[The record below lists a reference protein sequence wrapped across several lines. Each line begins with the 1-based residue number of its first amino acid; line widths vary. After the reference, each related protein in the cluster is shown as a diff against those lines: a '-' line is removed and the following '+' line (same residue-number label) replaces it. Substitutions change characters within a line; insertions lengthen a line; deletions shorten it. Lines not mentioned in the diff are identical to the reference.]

1 MSLWSGQGPVFH
13 AQRDASG
20 NPTNLQWFGNAPE
33 FTVGLSAET
42 LTHKE
47 SYSGTRATD
56 ARIITELTATC
67 NITTDDFKEANI
79 ELATFGVG
87 SQLAGATVTG
97 RAVWDSAPQVGELY
111 SLQAQGRV
119 SAVTIKSAG
128 VSVSTTKYSVD
139 ASGILS
145 FTDVSG
151 VTGPITADFTEA
163 ASRQVG
169 VFKTTAPELYIRLDG
184 LNTAEAT
191 ASGDYERS
199 VVNLYKVRLDP
210 SENLS
215 FVNDEFGQ
223 LVLNGSPLVDTLR
236 SQSAAGGQ
244 FMQII
249 YLDPPSQTVASGS
262 ASASV
267 SPSTSVSP
275 SASVSPS

>member
-1 MSLWSGQGPVFH
+1 MALWSGQGPVYH
-13 AQRDASG
+13 ADRDASG
-20 NPTNLQWFGNAPE
+20 NPVNFKWFGNAPE
-33 FTVGLSAET
+33 FVVGLAAET

-56 ARIITELTATC
+56 ARIITELTATV

-79 ELATFGVG
+79 ELATFGIG
-87 SQLAGATVTG
+87 SQLAGGAVTNEP
-97 RAVWDSAPQVGELY
+97 VWDSAPVVGELY
-111 SLQAQGRV
+111 SLNAAGRV

-128 VSVSTTKYSVD
+128 VSVSTDKYSVD

-145 FTDVSG
+145 FSNVSG
-151 VTGPITADFTEA
+151 VTGPITADYTEA

-191 ASGDYERS
+191 SGGDYERS
-199 VVNLYKVRLDP
+199 VVELYKVRLDP
-210 SENLS
+210 TENLS

-236 SQSAAGGQ
+236 SQSQAGGQ
-244 FMQII
+244 FMRII
-249 YLDPPSQTVASGS
+249 YLDPPSQTVAS
-262 ASASV
+262 ASV
-267 SPSTSVSP
+267 SPSASASRSVSP

>member
-20 NPTNLQWFGNAPE
+20 NPVNLEWFGNAPE
-33 FTVGLSAET
+33 FVVGLAAET

-56 ARIITELTATC
+56 ARIITELTATV
-67 NITTDDFKEANI
+67 NVTTDDFKEANI
-79 ELATFGVG
+79 ELATFGIG
-87 SQLAGATVTG
+87 SQLAGGAVTG
-97 RAVWDSAPQVGELY
+97 RAVWDSAPVVGELY
-111 SLQAQGRV
+111 SLRAAGRV
-119 SAVTIKSAG
+119 SSVTIYSAG
-128 VSVSTTKYSVD
+128 VSVSTSKYSVD
-139 ASGILS
+139 ASGVLS

-151 VTGPITADFTEA
+151 VTGPITADYTEA

-191 ASGDYERS
+191 GSGDYERS

-236 SQSAAGGQ
+236 AQSAAGGQ

-249 YLDPPSQTVASGS
+249 YLDPPSQTVASASASPS
-262 ASASV
+262 ASASR
-267 SPSTSVSP
+267 SVSP

>member
-1 MSLWSGQGPVFH
+1 MSLYSGQGPVFH
-13 AQRDASG
+13 STRDASG
-20 NPTNLQWFGNAPE
+20 NPVNPVWFGNAPE
-33 FTVGLSAET
+33 FVVGLAAET

-79 ELATFGVG
+79 ELATFGIG
-87 SQLAGATVTG
+87 SQLAGGAVTA
-97 RAVWDSAPQVGELY
+97 RAVWDTAPVVGEKY
-111 SLQAQGRV
+111 SLQAQGRA

-128 VSVSTTKYSVD
+128 VSVSTALYSVD

-145 FTDVSG
+145 FTSVVG

-163 ASRQVG
+163 AARQVG

-191 ASGDYERS
+191 DAGDYERT

-210 SENLS
+210 TENLS

-236 SQSAAGGQ
+236 AASAAGGQ

-249 YLDPPSQTVASGS
+249 YLDPPAQIV

-267 SPSTSVSP
+267 SPSASASRSVSP